1 MDSYKVYSEIE
12 VNTEV
17 MTASRH
23 RLIQLLFNRC
33 LEHIK
38 TARASI
44 HNKETSK
51 KHKSVS
57 KAMDIIYHL
66 RSCLETSAEE
76 TKEISTLLTSIYDFF
91 EKCLIKA
98 SLKNDLE
105 YLGYVEM
112 VLVSMKS
119 AWDAIASEAVE
130 EITHE

>member
-1 MDSYKVYSEIE
+1 MDSTKVYSEIE

-23 RLIQLLFNRC
+23 RLIQLLFSRC

-38 TARASI
+38 AAKVSI
-44 HNKETSK
+44 NNNEIPK
-51 KHKSVS
+51 KHKSLS
-57 KAMDIIYHL
+57 KAMDIIHHL
-66 RSCLETSAEE
+66 RNCLETGSEE
-76 TKEISTLLTSIYDFF
+76 TKEISTLLTSIYNFF

-105 YLGYVEM
+105 YLGHVET

-119 AWDAIASEAVE
+119 AWDAIASEVVE
-130 EITHE
+130 E

>member
-1 MDSYKVYSEIE
+1 MESYKVYSEIE

-38 TARASI
+38 AARVSI
-44 HNKETSK
+44 RNKEIPK

-57 KAMDIIYHL
+57 KAMDIIHHL
-66 RSCLETSAEE
+66 RACLDTGNEE
-76 TKEISTLLTSIYDFF
+76 TKEISTLLTGIYNFF

-105 YLGYVEM
+105 YLEHVET
-112 VLVSMKS
+112 VLTSMKS
-119 AWDAIASEAVE
+119 AWDAIASEVVE
-130 EITHE
+130 E